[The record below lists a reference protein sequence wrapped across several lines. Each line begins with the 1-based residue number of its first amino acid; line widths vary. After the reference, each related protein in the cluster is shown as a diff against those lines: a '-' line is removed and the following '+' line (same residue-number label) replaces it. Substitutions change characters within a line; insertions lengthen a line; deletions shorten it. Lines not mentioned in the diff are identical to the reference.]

1 MQKTYNGCRYFL
13 NGTVAGIFFAAKDIP
28 VIVSTITKTMNL
40 FYNRFVVLHVS
51 PFKFLQMI
59 PEENGKQNQ
68 NNGNRSNGEQKS
80 SDILTTRQGHPV
92 YDNQNIRT
100 IGNRGPATLENY
112 QFIEKLSHF
121 DRERIPERVVHARGT
136 GAHGY
141 FEAYGMVGN
150 EPVSKYT
157 RAKLFQEKGKNT
169 PVFVRFSTVGHG
181 IHSPE
186 TLRDPRGFAVKFYTE
201 DGNWDLVGNNLKVF
215 FIRDAIKFPDLI
227 HSQKPDPVT
236 NIQSGERIF
245 DFISNTPEAMH
256 MVTFVFSP
264 WGIPANYRQM
274 QGSGVN
280 TYKWVNSDGK
290 GVLVKYHWEPVQG
303 IKNLTAAQAQEIQGK
318 NFNHATQD
326 LYEAIERGDYPQWE
340 LLVQI
345 MEDGDHPEL
354 DFDPLDDTKIWPQ
367 DQFPWL
373 PVGKMTLNRNPKNF
387 FAEVEQ
393 SAFGTGVLVDGLD
406 FSDDKM
412 LQGRTFSYSDTQRY
426 RVGPNYLQLPINA
439 PIKRPATNQR
449 DGQMTY
455 YTDIVPGLNPHINY
469 EPSNLGGLRESARAG
484 KEHTP
489 RYDANLV
496 RQKIDRTNDFKQ
508 AGERYRAFEDWERE
522 DLINNLVNALAPAN
536 KVIQDKMIAMFYKC
550 DEDYGRRVEEGIKKA
565 MEMIHKE
572 NGKANAG
579 SSAQKEEAVKQ
590 AEDIAHEAKPY

>member
-1 MQKTYNGCRYFL
+1 M
-13 NGTVAGIFFAAKDIP
+13 
-28 VIVSTITKTMNL
+28 ST
-40 FYNRFVVLHVS
+40 
-51 PFKFLQMI
+51 
-59 PEENGKQNQ
+59 ENQNQ
-68 NNGNRSNGEQKS
+68 QPSDKGNGQES
-80 SDILTTRQGHPV
+80 SKTLTTRQGHPV
-92 YDNQNIRT
+92 FDNQNMRT
-100 IGNRGPATLENY
+100 VGNRGPATMENY
-112 QFIEKLSHF
+112 QFIEKITHF
-121 DRERIPERVVHARGT
+121 DRERIPERVVHARGA

-141 FEAYGMVGN
+141 FEAYGTVGN
-150 EPVSKYT
+150 EPIAKYT
-157 RAKLFQEKGKNT
+157 RAKLFQRKGKRT

-181 IHSPE
+181 NHSPE

-256 MVTFVFSP
+256 MVTFLFSP

-280 TYKWVNSDGK
+280 TYKWVNADGQA
-290 GVLVKYHWEPVQG
+290 VLVKYHWEPKQG
-303 IKNLTAAQAQEIQGK
+303 IRNLTQAEAEQIQGK

-326 LYEAIERGDYPQWE
+326 LYEAIERGDFPEWE

-345 MEDGDHPEL
+345 MSDDEHPEL

-373 PVGKMTLNRNPKNF
+373 PVGRMVLNKNPENY

-393 SAFGTGVLVDGLD
+393 AAFGTGVLVDGLD

-412 LQGRTFSYSDTQRY
+412 LQGRTLSYSDTQRY

-439 PIKRPATNQR
+439 PKAKVATNQR

-455 YTDIVPGLNPHINY
+455 KVDMAPGQNPHINY
-469 EPSNLGGLRESARAG
+469 EPSNLNGLKEAPRSG
-484 KEHTP
+484 KDYTP
-489 RYDANLV
+489 HYDANLV
-496 RQKIDRTNDFKQ
+496 RQKIERTNDFKQ
-508 AGERYRAFEDWERE
+508 AGERYRAFEDWERN
-522 DLINNLVNALAPAN
+522 DLILNLVNTLAPAA
-536 KVIQDKMIAMFYKC
+536 KVIQDKMIDMFTKC
-550 DEDYGRRVEEGIKKA
+550 DEEYGRRVKEGLEKKA
-565 MEMIHKE
+565 KEMKTPAPSGAAHT
-572 NGKANAG
+572 
-579 SSAQKEEAVKQ
+579 EEAVKQ
-590 AEDIAHEAKPY
+590 AEQKSHEAKPY